1 MKINICIPVY
11 NEEENL
17 PKFILQ
23 LNKYMEN
30 FQFKE
35 INLEVIFY
43 NDGSNDKSLDILN
56 RTKYTILSELNNKG
70 LGYAINKL
78 FSYSKDTNADGVVKL
93 DCDGQ
98 MYIKEI
104 DLFLD
109 VILTKEVDLIQ
120 GNRFNV
126 SKDFKFGLIKKIGMR
141 IFSLIFRI
149 IGVSVNDST
158 NGFIYVSKKWLQDY
172 KIISNY
178 NAAQQILLDTKLR
191 NLTIQEID
199 VHITNRTRGKSFIGI
214 KYPVNVFTSMFAL
227 SVYRKTTKL
236 IIKPG
241 FFVLLFALFLLL
253 NDIYLW
259 IRGMEEK
266 VISNNVVLLL
276 FFIGIQLMSIGLI
289 IEFLKKQKII

>member
-17 PKFILQ
+17 PQFILK
-23 LNKYMEN
+23 LNKYIEN
-30 FQFKE
+30 FQYKE

-56 RTKYTILSELNNKG
+56 DTKYTILSELNNKG

-78 FSYSKDTNADGVVKL
+78 FSYSKDINADGVVKL

-98 MYIKEI
+98 MDINEI
-104 DLFLD
+104 DLFID
-109 VILTKEVDLIQ
+109 VIRTKEVDLIQ

-126 SKDFKFGLIKKIGMR
+126 SNDFKFGLIKKIGMR
-141 IFSLIFRI
+141 IFSIIFRI
-149 IGVSVNDST
+149 IGVSVIDST

-172 KIISNY
+172 KIVSNY

-214 KYPVNVFTSMFAL
+214 KYPINVFASMFAL
-227 SVYRKTTKL
+227 YAYRKTTKL
-236 IIKPG
+236 LIKPG
-241 FFVLLFALFLLL
+241 FFVLISALFLLL
-253 NDIYLW
+253 NDIFLW
-259 IRGMEEK
+259 IKGIEEK
-266 VISNNVVLLL
+266 VISNNIVLLL

-289 IEFLKKQKII
+289 IEFIKKQKII